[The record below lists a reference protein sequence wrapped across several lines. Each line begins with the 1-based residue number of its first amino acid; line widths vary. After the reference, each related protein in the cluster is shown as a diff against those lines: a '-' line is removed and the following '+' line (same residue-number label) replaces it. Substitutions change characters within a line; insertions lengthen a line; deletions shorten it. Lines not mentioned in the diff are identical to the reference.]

1 MHIVR
6 LLIVD
11 LRWLK
16 HIFFYIT
23 FLSYCWAMT
32 GHFYILLS
40 NIVQKIHICYGID
53 HCLVILS
60 HLSVEIFRIRV
71 RTSNKFQMQYIEYH
85 TCIMIFVVPVGFFK
99 LFFQNAMQEFYLP
112 DEFISQMIYF
122 CISCFPMVNLKIPL
136 DFRILLAKSLP
147 NFVKSCLSM

>member
-1 MHIVR
+1 MT
-6 LLIVD
+6 LGD
-11 LRWLK
+11 LN
-16 HIFFYIT
+16 IFFFYIT

-32 GHFYILLS
+32 GHFYILQS
-40 NIVQKIHICYGID
+40 NIVQKIHICCGID

-99 LFFQNAMQEFYLP
+99 RFFSKRHAVILP
-112 DEFISQMIYF
+112 TGWIYFSDNLF

>member
-1 MHIVR
+1 MT
-6 LLIVD
+6 LGD
-11 LRWLK
+11 LN
-16 HIFFYIT
+16 IFFFYIT

-40 NIVQKIHICYGID
+40 NIVQKIHICCGID

-99 LFFQNAMQEFYLP
+99 RFFSKRHAVILP
-112 DEFISQMIYF
+112 TGWIYFSDNLF

>member
-1 MHIVR
+1 MR

-40 NIVQKIHICYGID
+40 NIVQKNHICYGID

-71 RTSNKFQMQYIEYH
+71 RTSNKFQIQYIEYH
-85 TCIMIFVVPVGFFK
+85 TCISSCRIFQTFFSK
-99 LFFQNAMQEFYLP
+99 RHALILP
-112 DEFISQMIYF
+112 TGWIYF
-122 CISCFPMVNLKIPL
+122 SNNFFLYQLFSYGKFKNS
-136 DFRILLAKSLP
+136 FR
-147 NFVKSCLSM
+147 F

>member
-1 MHIVR
+1 MR

-85 TCIMIFVVPVGFFK
+85 ACHVMIFVVPVGFFK
-99 LFFQNAMQEFYLP
+99 RSFSKRHAVILP
-112 DEFISQMIYF
+112 TGWIYF
-122 CISCFPMVNLKIPL
+122 SNNLFLYQLFSYGKFKNS
-136 DFRILLAKSLP
+136 FRL
-147 NFVKSCLSM
+147 

>member
-1 MHIVR
+1 
-6 LLIVD
+6 
-11 LRWLK
+11 
-16 HIFFYIT
+16 
-23 FLSYCWAMT
+23 MT

-71 RTSNKFQMQYIEYH
+71 RTSNKFQMQYIKYH

-112 DEFISQMIYF
+112 DEFISQIISF
-122 CISCFPMVNLKIPL
+122 CISCFPMVNLKIHL